1 MNNPGELKQVPRA
14 WLAACHPVLVSR
26 HEWNLLLGT
35 GTDIRAAFTPYGV
48 KAPASKK
55 EVHALPD
62 YGACEVEASLSDDPN
77 SGVLCVPRD
86 DLGAGAPGWEALPI
100 AVEQER
106 TYLLVAS
113 GTMQAG
119 AMQASAPAGAAQAN
133 HCRLFFCTEEGVN
146 RFWLQLALTRREY
159 EAWKTATNLALLA
172 KMRAGVGALG
182 IDVVEAKA
190 RCVEMVQTDFVK
202 KGAGAPGE
210 TWRSYHPLYVYPFE
224 DQWMLARFFDVK
236 LNGTEAGAWS
246 PLRYCVPGGGRGI
259 ELLCRSFP
267 RPLRLVL
274 YADSGTAAA
283 PDLALFENAARLEIE
298 KKKRKALEDRRL
310 MLVNKAVSVK
320 FEFEFGGPVKMNF
333 TRTLKDINEHNFEEF
348 LEKYYNRQKNE
359 SGENDKA
366 YLEEK
371 ESDIKLRIKGVL
383 DSVFEAFNQQKIDNR
398 RPQQRMFDLK
408 QARAKLNEEFS
419 ELVTELDQVKKIS
432 LDMSRLMDDS
442 FGERLNAMTISSV
455 KDTDISGVRSGKAR
469 YDEALQRYEAKRAAP
484 PSRSLGDLC
493 PRGMLGHFEPRELAL
508 VCV

>member
-26 HEWNLLLGT
+26 REWDLLLGT

-62 YGACEVEASLSDDPN
+62 YGACEVEASLSEDPN

-113 GTMQAG
+113 GTMQEG
-119 AMQASAPAGAAQAN
+119 AMQASGPAGAAQAN
-133 HCRLFFCTEEGVN
+133 QCRFFFCTEEGVN

-182 IDVVEAKA
+182 IDVLEAKA

-274 YADSGTAAA
+274 YDDSGTAAA
-283 PDLALFENAARLEIE
+283 PDLALFENAARREIE

-320 FEFEFGGPVKMNF
+320 FEFDFPRSFIDMLIRGVRDRFPGPSVEMKFTF
-333 TRTLKDINEHNFEEF
+333 TRTLEDINEHNFEEF
-348 LEKYYNRQKNE
+348 SEKYYEQFVKD
-359 SGENDKA
+359 SGDKDKT
-366 YLEEK
+366 YLQ
-371 ESDIKLRIKGVL
+371 SIKQTIVAEIKSVL
-383 DSVFEAFNQQKIDNR
+383 NYVFKAFNQQKIDIGVIVNNGSKKSHEDQSGHVAPHGR
-398 RPQQRMFDLK
+398 FLWRETECHDDLVREGYGHQWCPQRQS
-408 QARAKLNEEFS
+408 A
-419 ELVTELDQVKKIS
+419 V
-432 LDMSRLMDDS
+432 
-442 FGERLNAMTISSV
+442 
-455 KDTDISGVRSGKAR
+455 
-469 YDEALQRYEAKRAAP
+469 
-484 PSRSLGDLC
+484 
-493 PRGMLGHFEPRELAL
+493 
-508 VCV
+508 